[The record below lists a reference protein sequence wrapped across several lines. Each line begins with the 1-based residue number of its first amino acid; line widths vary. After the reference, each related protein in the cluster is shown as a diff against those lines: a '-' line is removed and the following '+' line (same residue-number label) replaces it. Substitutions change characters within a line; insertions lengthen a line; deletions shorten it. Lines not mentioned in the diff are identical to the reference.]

1 MQSRLIFHRLSYSIR
16 SARTRPVFPEFES
29 PIPGKL
35 WKSQGSV
42 RINWAEGGEGSRW
55 KGVVGRSGEN
65 RRQLRGFTKGDV
77 RLKSLTP
84 EKQ

>member
-1 MQSRLIFHRLSYSIR
+1 M
-16 SARTRPVFPEFES
+16 
-29 PIPGKL
+29 
-35 WKSQGSV
+35 

-55 KGVVGRSGEN
+55 KGVVGRNGEN